1 MSESEHPEQP
11 SGDRILPEPVR
22 GDDTVREL
30 IENSFLAFNAARLR
44 EAARLLS
51 ERVMKEDVTVG
62 LSLSGALTP
71 AGLGASCIIP
81 LIEHGFIDWIS
92 STGAN
97 LYHDAHFALDLPLH
111 RGSPFLSD
119 VELRERGIIRIYDVV
134 FEYGVLLETDRFIRK
149 VASGDEFSRRM
160 STAEFHNLLG
170 SYLKARNE
178 ALGIRNTSILIS
190 AFENGVPIYTPSP
203 GDSSIGMNLARL
215 ALEGGAPELDI
226 SADINETAA
235 IVYNAKR
242 SGGKSAVWIL
252 GGGAP
257 KNFMLQTEPQIQEVL
272 GLDEK
277 GHDYFIQITDSRP
290 DTGGL
295 SGATPSE
302 AVSWG
307 KIDPDRL
314 PDTVVCYADTTI
326 GLPLLTAYLLDRAP
340 QREQK
345 CLYNRRVELVAAL
358 SEAFDHQVGSSGEKS
373 THTYP
378 EPSD

>member
-1 MSESEHPEQP
+1 MSESEHPEK
-11 SGDRILPEPVR
+11 SSSDRILPEAVR
-22 GDDTVREL
+22 GEDTVREL
-30 IENSFLAFNAARLR
+30 IDNSFLAFNAARLR
-44 EAARLLS
+44 KAARLLS

-71 AGLGASCIIP
+71 AGLGTSCIIP

-119 VELRERGIIRIYDVV
+119 VELREQGIIRIYDVV
-134 FEYGVLLETDRFIRK
+134 FEYDILLETDRFIRK
-149 VASGDEFSRRM
+149 VASDKEFHRRM

-178 ALGIRNTSILIS
+178 TLGIRNTSILIS
-190 AFENGVPIYTPSP
+190 AFENGIPVYTPSP

-235 IVYNAKR
+235 IVYHTK
-242 SGGKSAVWIL
+242 STGGKSAVWIL

-277 GHDYFIQITDSRP
+277 GHDYFVQITDSRP

-314 PDTVVCYADTTI
+314 PDTVVCYADITI
-326 GLPLLTAYLLDRAP
+326 GLPLLTAYLMASTPPRGQKRLYDR
-340 QREQK
+340 RE
-345 CLYNRRVELVAAL
+345 ELVVVL
-358 SEAFDHQVGSSGEKS
+358 NEAFKHRSGSA
-373 THTYP
+373 
-378 EPSD
+378 